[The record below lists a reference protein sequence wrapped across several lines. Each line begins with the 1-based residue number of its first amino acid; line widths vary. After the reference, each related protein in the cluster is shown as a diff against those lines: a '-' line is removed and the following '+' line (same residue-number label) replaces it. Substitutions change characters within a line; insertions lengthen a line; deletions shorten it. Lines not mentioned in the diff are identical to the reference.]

1 MITDN
6 THDNR
11 PLFKMFNQVP
21 QRYDLLNRLL
31 TMRFDEGWRR
41 KAARACLENNP
52 TKVLDLCTG
61 TGDLAISISRQSN
74 PPAELTGLDFSSPM
88 LDIAKTKSRKKATG
102 PIKFLLGDASDMPF
116 EDKHF
121 NAVGIAFAFRN
132 LTFHNPLRE
141 QCLAEVHRVLDE
153 GGRFVIIESSQPKYK
168 VLRQFWLFYIKV
180 FVKPVGSWI
189 SGHRGAYNYLSHS
202 VQHYYQAE
210 EIKDMLIS
218 TGFTRVEFQTLMGG
232 VAALHIAYK

>member
-1 MITDN
+1 MTGN

-21 QRYDLLNRLL
+21 HRYDLLNRLL
-31 TMRFDEGWRR
+31 TLRFDEGWRR
-41 KAARACLENNP
+41 KAARACL
-52 TKVLDLCTG
+52 
-61 TGDLAISISRQSN
+61 
-74 PPAELTGLDFSSPM
+74 
-88 LDIAKTKSRKKATG
+88 
-102 PIKFLLGDASDMPF
+102 

-202 VQHYYQAE
+202 IQHYYQAE

>member
-1 MITDN
+1 MMTDN
-6 THDNR
+6 AHDNR

-41 KAARACLENNP
+41 KAARACL
-52 TKVLDLCTG
+52 
-61 TGDLAISISRQSN
+61 
-74 PPAELTGLDFSSPM
+74 
-88 LDIAKTKSRKKATG
+88 
-102 PIKFLLGDASDMPF
+102 
-116 EDKHF
+116 
-121 NAVGIAFAFRN
+121 
-132 LTFHNPLRE
+132 
-141 QCLAEVHRVLDE
+141 AEVHRVLDE

-168 VLRQFWLFYIKV
+168 ILRQFWLFYIKI